1 MLVSDAGSPMA
12 DDGLADI
19 HEFPRTRPRVKKLRL
34 ALLLGGL
41 SLLALVSTLFGMM
54 MALAA
59 DIPAL
64 EGREEFDRAKNSTLV
79 DIHGRSLGIL
89 SGPEN
94 RILIRSTQ
102 ISPAMKHAVIAIED
116 RRFYEHE
123 GVDMR
128 GVARA
133 LVQDVIQRKAA
144 QGGSTIAQQFV
155 KNALKAQG
163 DRTVFQKVREA
174 AMAFHLSR
182 KWSKEKIL
190 TEYLNAIYFGNGAYG
205 IESAART
212 YFGKEPGHVGCGTN
226 ERPCAAELR
235 PLEAALLAGIIASP
249 SGYDP
254 VSNRAAA
261 LERRNVVLQKML
273 EQGYITPQEL
283 EEAQA
288 DPGPANIEPPRVETK
303 DKRLAYFT
311 SWIKQQVVDREGA
324 RRAFSGGLRIR
335 TTLDLDLQQAAEA
348 AIDKWLP
355 NPDGPTAALVA
366 IDNDTGE
373 VRAMIGGRDYNE
385 SPFNLAT
392 QGQRQPGSAFKP
404 FILATALEQGIGP
417 GSTWSSHKKVL
428 HSKAL
433 GCDFE
438 VNNYEDAY
446 AGVTTLAS
454 ATTFSDNAVYAEL
467 GLKVGVHKIAKTA
480 EAMGIRTPISKNC
493 SMTLGGLREGVTPLD
508 MAHAY
513 QTFATGGKFV
523 TGTLGPNRGPV
534 GIREIGR
541 KEDDGDVEVLRE
553 NEKKTERVLSE
564 DVAETSRQ
572 ILSTVVT
579 SGTAVKARLTE
590 FAAGKTGTTENYGDA
605 WFVGFTDKMTVAV
618 WVGYPDK
625 LQPMTTEYRGEA
637 VAGGTFPAEIWRDF
651 MIAVRAALEAR
662 ENEERAKKGLPPV
675 TSTTTTPVPAAPASP
690 EADAAQDET
699 PTPSGGDPRPEDAPE
714 GTQAPTPAT
723 PQEQPDQPEPE
734 APAPSAP
741 PGDESGGAG
750 APST

>member
-1 MLVSDAGSPMA
+1 MA

-64 EGREEFDRAKNSTLV
+64 EGREEFERAKNTTLV
-79 DIHGRSLGIL
+79 DVHGRSLGIL

-94 RILIRSTQ
+94 RILIRSNQ

-123 GVDMR
+123 GVDLR

-133 LVQDVIQRKAA
+133 LVQDIIQRRAA

-155 KNALKAQG
+155 KNALDAQG
-163 DRTVFQKVREA
+163 DRNVFQKVRES

-212 YFGKEPGHVGCGTN
+212 YFGKEPGHVGCGTA

-235 PLEAALLAGIIASP
+235 PLEAALLAGVIASP
-249 SGYDP
+249 SAYDP

-261 LERRNVVLQKML
+261 LERRNVVLQKMR
-273 EQGYITPQEL
+273 EQGYITPREL
-283 EEAQA
+283 EEAEA
-288 DPGPANIEPPRVETK
+288 DPGPANIEPPRVEED

-311 SWIKQQVVDREGA
+311 SWIKQQIVDREGA
-324 RRAFSGGLRIR
+324 RRAFSGGLRVR
-335 TTLDLDLQQAAEA
+335 TTLDLELQQAAEA

-366 IDNDTGE
+366 IDNETGE

-404 FILATALEQGIGP
+404 FILAAALQQGISP
-417 GSTWSSHKKVL
+417 GSTWSSQRKVL
-428 HSKAL
+428 RSKAL

-467 GLKVGVHKIAKTA
+467 GLKVGVTKIAKTA
-480 EAMGIRTPISKNC
+480 QRMGIRTPISKNC

-523 TGTLGPNRGPV
+523 TGTLGPDRGPV
-534 GIREIGR
+534 GIKEIGR
-541 KEDDGDVEVLRE
+541 KEDDGDVDVLRE
-553 NEKKTERVLSE
+553 NKKKTERVLPE
-564 DVAETSRQ
+564 NVAETSKQ

-605 WFVGFTDKMTVAV
+605 WFVGFTDRMTVAV

-625 LQPMTTEYRGEA
+625 LQPMTTEYRGEP
-637 VAGGTFPAEIWRDF
+637 VAGGTYPAEIWRDF
-651 MIAVRAALEAR
+651 MIAVREAYEAR
-662 ENEERAKKGLPPV
+662 ENERRKKEGLPPV
-675 TSTTTTPVPAAPASP
+675 TSTTTAPVPATPADP
-690 EADAAQDET
+690 EAEAAQEET

-714 GTQAPTPAT
+714 GTRAPTPAT
-723 PQEQPDQPEPE
+723 PQEQPAQPEPE

-741 PGDESGGAG
+741 PGDDSGGAG
-750 APST
+750 APPPS

>member
-1 MLVSDAGSPMA
+1 MA

-64 EGREEFDRAKNSTLV
+64 EGREEFDRAQNTTLV
-79 DIHGRSLGIL
+79 DVHGRSLGIL

-116 RRFYEHE
+116 RRFYDHQ

-128 GVARA
+128 AVARA
-133 LVQDVIQRKAA
+133 LVQDVIQRRAA

-155 KNALKAQG
+155 KNALKAQS

-212 YFGKEPGHVGCGTN
+212 YFGKEPGHVGCGTS

-249 SGYDP
+249 SAYDP
-254 VSNRAAA
+254 ISNRAAA
-261 LERRNVVLQKML
+261 LDRRGLVLQKML
-273 EQGYITPQEL
+273 EQGYITPEEL
-283 EEAQA
+283 EEAET
-288 DPGPANIEPPRVETK
+288 DPGPANIEPPQVEEE

-324 RRAFSGGLRIR
+324 RRAFSGGLRVR
-335 TTLDLDLQQAAEA
+335 TTLDLELQNAAEA

-366 IDNDTGE
+366 IDNDSGE

-404 FILATALEQGIGP
+404 FILATALEQGISP
-417 GSTWSSHKKVL
+417 GSTWSSRKKLL

-467 GLKVGVHKIAKTA
+467 GLKVGVGKIAKTA
-480 EAMGIRTPISKNC
+480 QQMGIRTPISKNC
-493 SMTLGGLREGVTPLD
+493 AMTLGGLREGVTPLD

-523 TGTLGPNRGPV
+523 TGSLGPDRGPV
-534 GIREIGR
+534 GIKEIGR
-541 KEDDGDVEVLRE
+541 KEADGDVDVLRE
-553 NEKKTERVLSE
+553 NEKKSERVLPAN
-564 DVAETSRQ
+564 VAETSRQ

-579 SGTAVKARLTE
+579 SGTAVNARLTE

-605 WFVGFTDKMTVAV
+605 WFVGFTDRMTVAV

-625 LQPMTTEYRGEA
+625 LQPMTTEYRGQP
-637 VAGGTFPAEIWRDF
+637 VAGGTYPAEIWRDF
-651 MIAVRAALEAR
+651 MVAVREAYETR
-662 ENEERAKKGLPPV
+662 ENERREKEGLPPL
-675 TSTTTTPVPAAPASP
+675 TSTTTAPVPTTPTSP
-690 EADAAQDET
+690 EAEAAQEET

-714 GTQAPTPAT
+714 GTQTPTPAT
-723 PQEQPDQPEPE
+723 PQEQPAAPEPE
-734 APAPSAP
+734 QPSNSAP
-741 PGDESGGAG
+741 PSDESGGAG